1 MDQGTESLLGE
12 GMDLT
17 GATVSYWG
25 QIWTVVGK
33 NYLGDWGVVRYEQ
46 RGDEVIRI
54 GSSIAP
60 NILPAEHPHYAEL
73 VPGPCPFCGSKE
85 SLHPQILPTTTG
97 EPWKSVIC
105 ISCGAVGPMGKSPEK
120 AISLWSQRPETK
132 RVIKLDATLRETE
145 DSARESISK
154 LTEALEAMLTHYGP
168 DETIAHHCKYSP
180 SHPLTLARKAL
191 GLDLAE

>member
-1 MDQGTESLLGE
+1 MDQGAKNLLSD

-25 QIWTVVGK
+25 QTWTIVGK
-33 NYLGDWGVVRYEQ
+33 NYLGDWDVVRYEQ
-46 RGDEVIRI
+46 RNGENIRI

-60 NILPAEHPHYAEL
+60 NILPTEHPHYAEL

-97 EPWKSVIC
+97 NPWRAVIC
-105 ISCGAVGPMGKSPEK
+105 ISCGAVGPMDKSPEK

-132 RVIKLDATLRETE
+132 RVIELDVTLRETV
-145 DSARESISK
+145 DSAREYISK
-154 LTEALEAMLTHYGP
+154 FTEALEAMLTHYGP
-168 DETIAHHCKYSP
+168 DAPIAHLCEYP
-180 SHPLTLARKAL
+180 PEHPITLARKAL
-191 GLDLAE
+191 ALDLAP